1 MRSAA
6 FVHYMANK
14 TPRVATSNTIT
25 VSSMIA
31 DYQYVK
37 YSAYHYLYQLMD
49 ILFQEDS
56 VKIDKHLIV
65 VAGLGLTAAFGLW
78 FIITQGF

>member
-1 MRSAA
+1 
-6 FVHYMANK
+6 
-14 TPRVATSNTIT
+14 
-25 VSSMIA
+25 MIA

-65 VAGLGLTAAFGLW
+65 VAGLGLTAAVYHYTGILNYFSSGQNLD
-78 FIITQGF
+78 GFFTTCYNQ